1 MAGPSSGKVTKKP
14 AASKS
19 KSKSSTT
26 NVSNTSTTSTY
37 SGKAKGITQLPVARV
52 KRIIK
57 EDKDINMVS
66 NDAVFLI
73 SMATELFLE
82 SFTAKAFNLAKMEK
96 RKTIAYK
103 DLATAVTQHDSLEF
117 LQDVIPKTMT
127 LKAALEKQRVAKENE
142 DMGGLNNDNDDNDD
156 DNGME
161 EDGEQPKQDGHTA
174 NGGAQLV
181 DDGSDLSDAESSN
194 SDSEEQDNKST
205 QEENDDGSG
214 PDDMDED

>member
-1 MAGPSSGKVTKKP
+1 MAGPSGKVTKKP

-19 KSKSSTT
+19 KPKS
-26 NVSNTSTTSTY
+26 NATSSGSASSSSY
-37 SGKAKGITQLPVARV
+37 SGKAKGVTQLPVARV

-57 EDKDINMVS
+57 EDKDIAMVS

-82 SFTAKAFNLAKMEK
+82 SFTTKAFNLAKMEK

-103 DLATAVTQHDSLEF
+103 DLATAVSQHDSLEF

-142 DMGGLNNDNDDNDD
+142 EMGGMDD
-156 DNGME
+156 DE
-161 EDGEQPKQDGHTA
+161 EDH
-174 NGGAQLV
+174 NGSQNGDASNAEDNASRPMSE
-181 DDGSDLSDAESSN
+181 DDA
-194 SDSEEQDNKST
+194 
-205 QEENDDGSG
+205 GSG

>member
-1 MAGPSSGKVTKKP
+1 MAGPSGKVTKKP

-19 KSKSSTT
+19 KPKSNPTASGST
-26 NVSNTSTTSTY
+26 SPSPY
-37 SGKAKGITQLPVARV
+37 SGKAKGVTQLPVARV

-57 EDKDINMVS
+57 EDKDISMVS

-82 SFTAKAFNLAKMEK
+82 SFTTKAFNLAKMEK

-142 DMGGLNNDNDDNDD
+142 EMGGMDDDEED
-156 DNGME
+156 DNGAQHE
-161 EDGEQPKQDGHTA
+161 ESQ
-174 NGGAQLV
+174 NGDA
-181 DDGSDLSDAESSN
+181 SDAENNASRPM
-194 SDSEEQDNKST
+194 SE
-205 QEENDDGSG
+205 DDAGSG
-214 PDDMDED
+214 PDDMEED

>member
-1 MAGPSSGKVTKKP
+1 MAGPSGKVTKKP

-19 KSKSSTT
+19 KPKSSA
-26 NVSNTSTTSTY
+26 STSGSASASPSY
-37 SGKAKGITQLPVARV
+37 AGKAKGVTQLPVARV

-57 EDKDINMVS
+57 EDKDITMVS

-82 SFTAKAFNLAKMEK
+82 SFTTKAFNLAKMEK

-103 DLATAVTQHDSLEF
+103 DLATAVSQHDSLEF

-142 DMGGLNNDNDDNDD
+142 EMG
-156 DNGME
+156 GME
-161 EDGEQPKQDGHTA
+161 EDED
-174 NGGAQLV
+174 
-181 DDGSDLSDAESSN
+181 E
-194 SDSEEQDNKST
+194 
-205 QEENDDGSG
+205 EENHSGAHEDHQNGDASEGENASRPMSEDDAGSG
-214 PDDMDED
+214 ADDMDQD